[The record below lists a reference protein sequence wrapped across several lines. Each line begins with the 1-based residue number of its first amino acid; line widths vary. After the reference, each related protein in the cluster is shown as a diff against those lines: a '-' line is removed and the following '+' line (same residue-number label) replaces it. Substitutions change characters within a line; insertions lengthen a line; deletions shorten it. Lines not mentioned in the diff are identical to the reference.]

1 MRIVNGAYCGSNAKL
16 LAVDTS
22 KFCAKVGIGKRLYD
36 GRVLPAVEYGDICKI
51 LQCSDRVCKLKT
63 MLSC

>member
-22 KFCAKVGIGKRLYD
+22 EFCAKVQIEKGLYG
-36 GRVLPAVEYGDICKI
+36 GRVLPAIEYEDICKI
-51 LQCSDRVCKLKT
+51 L
-63 MLSC
+63 